1 MKNSAS
7 AGEDDMPYSVF
18 ISYSHHDRELRGE
31 LEKHLSNLRRQ
42 KVIASWYDG
51 DISPGTE
58 WESQLSEHLNK
69 DQILLSL
76 ISADFMDSPFC
87 YSPETTKALARQ

>member
-1 MKNSAS
+1 
-7 AGEDDMPYSVF
+7 MPFSVF

-51 DISPGTE
+51 NISVRKTITSPLLT
-58 WESQLSEHLNK
+58 HNFATY
-69 DQILLSL
+69 LSL
-76 ISADFMDSPFC
+76 NG
-87 YSPETTKALARQ
+87 